1 MISDNMYRRIMSTSE
16 ISISSRTSR
25 TEWRSSRD
33 STRTSHSLGSTSRY
47 FGFCTPGG
55 HLLLFLR
62 LRTRHF
68 RANRRLT
75 FCAFRVKVML
85 ISIPFGFL
93 RKCGPAIY
101 SDINRYEDMLSSGKL
116 SPKDE
121 VSSHTHTPPG
131 LSSSRF

>member
-1 MISDNMYRRIMSTSE
+1 
-16 ISISSRTSR
+16 
-25 TEWRSSRD
+25 
-33 STRTSHSLGSTSRY
+33 
-47 FGFCTPGG
+47 
-55 HLLLFLR
+55 
-62 LRTRHF
+62 
-68 RANRRLT
+68 
-75 FCAFRVKVML
+75 ML

>member
-1 MISDNMYRRIMSTSE
+1 MRIFSCFSDSE
-16 ISISSRTSR
+16 PRVSGPSV
-25 TEWRSSRD
+25 
-33 STRTSHSLGSTSRY
+33 
-47 FGFCTPGG
+47 P
-55 HLLLFLR
+55 
-62 LRTRHF
+62 
-68 RANRRLT
+68 NRRLT